1 MINTEG
7 PKDPNT
13 VIADG
18 IFFVQST
25 PRYLNFSIFALKVA
39 SFKFLLFFELQFKA
53 DFWFDVYISPSIKD
67 IERKDRADDDSDC
80 QFCIGPKT
88 KIETKMQEVLKLSTF
103 KGALEADTRVA
114 FDAKQAA
121 ANDSGEIVV
130 RANDADISNF
140 LSIKYKLL
148 QL

>member
-13 VIADG
+13 VIANG

-39 SFKFLLFFELQFKA
+39 SFILELTRHKA
-53 DFWFDVYISPSIKD
+53 DFWFDVYESPSIKD
-67 IERKDRADDDSDC
+67 IERKDPADDDSDC

-130 RANDADISNF
+130 RANGADISNF

>member
-39 SFKFLLFFELQFKA
+39 SFILKLTRHKA
-53 DFWFDVYISPSIKD
+53 DFWFDVYISLSIKD

-88 KIETKMQEVLKLSTF
+88 KIETKMQVLKLSTF
-103 KGALEADTRVA
+103 KVVLEADTRVA

>member
-13 VIADG
+13 VIANG

-39 SFKFLLFFELQFKA
+39 SFILELTRHKA

-88 KIETKMQEVLKLSTF
+88 KIETKMQVLKLSTF
-103 KGALEADTRVA
+103 KVVLEADTRVA

>member
-1 MINTEG
+1 
-7 PKDPNT
+7 
-13 VIADG
+13 
-18 IFFVQST
+18 
-25 PRYLNFSIFALKVA
+25 
-39 SFKFLLFFELQFKA
+39 
-53 DFWFDVYISPSIKD
+53 
-67 IERKDRADDDSDC
+67 
-80 QFCIGPKT
+80 
-88 KIETKMQEVLKLSTF
+88 MQEVLKLSTF
-103 KGALEADTRVA
+103 KVVLEADTRVA

>member
-39 SFKFLLFFELQFKA
+39 SFILELTRHKA
-53 DFWFDVYISPSIKD
+53 DFWFDIYISPSIKD
-67 IERKDRADDDSDC
+67 IERKDRPDDDSDC

-103 KGALEADTRVA
+103 KVVLEADTRVA

>member
-39 SFKFLLFFELQFKA
+39 SFILELTKHKA
-53 DFWFDVYISPSIKD
+53 HFWFDVYESPSIKD

-80 QFCIGPKT
+80 QFCIGPKK
-88 KIETKMQEVLKLSTF
+88 KIEAKMQEVLKLSTF
-103 KGALEADTRVA
+103 KGVLEANTRVA

>member
-25 PRYLNFSIFALKVA
+25 PRYLNFSIFALKVT
-39 SFKFLLFFELQFKA
+39 SFILELTRHKA
-53 DFWFDVYISPSIKD
+53 DFWFGVYESPSIKD

-103 KGALEADTRVA
+103 KVVLEADTRVA

-130 RANDADISNF
+130 RANDAGISNF

>member
-39 SFKFLLFFELQFKA
+39 SFILELTRHKA

-103 KGALEADTRVA
+103 KVVLEADTRVA

-130 RANDADISNF
+130 RANDAGISNF

>member
-25 PRYLNFSIFALKVA
+25 PRYLNFSIFALKVT
-39 SFKFLLFFELQFKA
+39 SFILELTRHKA
-53 DFWFDVYISPSIKD
+53 DFWFGVYESPSIKD

-130 RANDADISNF
+130 RANGADISNF

>member
-39 SFKFLLFFELQFKA
+39 SFILELTRHKA

-103 KGALEADTRVA
+103 KVVLEADTRVA

-121 ANDSGEIVV
+121 SNDSGEIVV

>member
-1 MINTEG
+1 
-7 PKDPNT
+7 
-13 VIADG
+13 
-18 IFFVQST
+18 
-25 PRYLNFSIFALKVA
+25 
-39 SFKFLLFFELQFKA
+39 
-53 DFWFDVYISPSIKD
+53 
-67 IERKDRADDDSDC
+67 
-80 QFCIGPKT
+80 
-88 KIETKMQEVLKLSTF
+88 MQEVLKLSTF

>member
-39 SFKFLLFFELQFKA
+39 SFILELTRHKA
-53 DFWFDVYISPSIKD
+53 DFWFDVYESPSIKD
-67 IERKDRADDDSDC
+67 IERKDPADDDSDC

-103 KGALEADTRVA
+103 KVVLEADTRVA

>member
-13 VIADG
+13 VIANG

-25 PRYLNFSIFALKVA
+25 PRYLNFSIFALKVT
-39 SFKFLLFFELQFKA
+39 SFILELTRHKA
-53 DFWFDVYISPSIKD
+53 DFWFGVYESPSIKD

>member
-39 SFKFLLFFELQFKA
+39 SFILELTRHKA

-88 KIETKMQEVLKLSTF
+88 KIETKMQEVSKLSTF
-103 KGALEADTRVA
+103 KVVLEADTRVA

>member
-39 SFKFLLFFELQFKA
+39 SFILELTRHKA
-53 DFWFDVYISPSIKD
+53 DFWFGVYESPSIKD

-103 KGALEADTRVA
+103 KVVLEADTRVA

-130 RANDADISNF
+130 RANDAGISNF

>member
-39 SFKFLLFFELQFKA
+39 SFILELTRHKA

-103 KGALEADTRVA
+103 KVVLEADTRVA

-140 LSIKYKLL
+140 LSIRYKLL

>member
-39 SFKFLLFFELQFKA
+39 SFILELTRHKA
-53 DFWFDVYISPSIKD
+53 DFWFDIYISPSIKD

-88 KIETKMQEVLKLSTF
+88 KVETKMQEVLKLSTF
-103 KGALEADTRVA
+103 KVVLEADTRVA

>member
-25 PRYLNFSIFALKVA
+25 PRYLNFSIFALKVT
-39 SFKFLLFFELQFKA
+39 SFILELTRHKA
-53 DFWFDVYISPSIKD
+53 DFWFGVYESPSIKD

-103 KGALEADTRVA
+103 KVVLEADTRVA

>member
-39 SFKFLLFFELQFKA
+39 SFILELTRHKA

>member
-39 SFKFLLFFELQFKA
+39 SFILELTRHKA
-53 DFWFDVYISPSIKD
+53 DFWFDIYISPSIKD

-103 KGALEADTRVA
+103 KVVLEADTRVA

>member
-39 SFKFLLFFELQFKA
+39 SFILELTRHKA

-103 KGALEADTRVA
+103 KVVLEADTRVA

>member
-39 SFKFLLFFELQFKA
+39 SFILELTRHKA
-53 DFWFDVYISPSIKD
+53 DFWFDIYISPSIKD

-103 KGALEADTRVA
+103 KVVLEADTRVA

-130 RANDADISNF
+130 RANDAGISNF

>member
-39 SFKFLLFFELQFKA
+39 SFILELTRHKA
-53 DFWFDVYISPSIKD
+53 DFWFDVYESPSIKD

>member
-39 SFKFLLFFELQFKA
+39 SFILELTRHKA

-88 KIETKMQEVLKLSTF
+88 KIETKMQVLKLSTF
-103 KGALEADTRVA
+103 KVVLEADTRVA

>member
-39 SFKFLLFFELQFKA
+39 SFILELTRHKA

-88 KIETKMQEVLKLSTF
+88 KVETKMQEVLKLSTF
-103 KGALEADTRVA
+103 KVVLEADTRVA

-130 RANDADISNF
+130 RANDAGISNF

>member
-13 VIADG
+13 VIANG

-25 PRYLNFSIFALKVA
+25 PRYLNFSIFALKVT
-39 SFKFLLFFELQFKA
+39 SFILELTRHKA
-53 DFWFDVYISPSIKD
+53 DFWFGVYESPSIKD

-103 KGALEADTRVA
+103 KVVLEADTRVA

-130 RANDADISNF
+130 RANGADISNF

>member
-39 SFKFLLFFELQFKA
+39 SFILELTRHKA

-103 KGALEADTRVA
+103 KVVLEADTRVA

-130 RANDADISNF
+130 RANGADISNF

>member
-39 SFKFLLFFELQFKA
+39 SFILELTRHKA

-88 KIETKMQEVLKLSTF
+88 KVETKMQEVLKLSTF
-103 KGALEADTRVA
+103 KVVLEADTRVA

>member
-39 SFKFLLFFELQFKA
+39 SFILELTRHKA
-53 DFWFDVYISPSIKD
+53 DFWFDVYESPSIKD
-67 IERKDRADDDSDC
+67 IERKDPADDDSDC

-88 KIETKMQEVLKLSTF
+88 KIETKMQEILKLSTF
-103 KGALEADTRVA
+103 KGVLEADTWVA

-130 RANDADISNF
+130 RANGADIINF

>member
-39 SFKFLLFFELQFKA
+39 SFILELTRHKA

-67 IERKDRADDDSDC
+67 IERKDRADHDSDC

-103 KGALEADTRVA
+103 KVVLEADTRVA

>member
-13 VIADG
+13 VIANG

-25 PRYLNFSIFALKVA
+25 PRYLNFSIFALKVT
-39 SFKFLLFFELQFKA
+39 SFILELTRHKA
-53 DFWFDVYISPSIKD
+53 DFWFGVYESPSIKD

-88 KIETKMQEVLKLSTF
+88 KIETKMQVLKLSTF
-103 KGALEADTRVA
+103 KVVLEADTRVA

>member
-39 SFKFLLFFELQFKA
+39 SFILELTRHKA

-103 KGALEADTRVA
+103 KVVLEADTRVA

-140 LSIKYKLL
+140 LSIKYKLF

>member
-39 SFKFLLFFELQFKA
+39 SFILELTRHKA
-53 DFWFDVYISPSIKD
+53 DFWFDICISPSIKD

-103 KGALEADTRVA
+103 KVVLEADTRVA

>member
-25 PRYLNFSIFALKVA
+25 PRYLNFSIFALKVT
-39 SFKFLLFFELQFKA
+39 SFILELTRHKA
-53 DFWFDVYISPSIKD
+53 DFWFGVYESPSIKD

-88 KIETKMQEVLKLSTF
+88 KIETKMQEILKLSTF
-103 KGALEADTRVA
+103 KGVLEADTRVA

>member
-13 VIADG
+13 VIADA

-39 SFKFLLFFELQFKA
+39 SFILELTRHKA
-53 DFWFDVYISPSIKD
+53 DFWFDIYISPSIKD

-103 KGALEADTRVA
+103 KVVLEADTRVA

>member
-25 PRYLNFSIFALKVA
+25 PRYLNFSIFALKVT
-39 SFKFLLFFELQFKA
+39 SFILELTRHKA
-53 DFWFDVYISPSIKD
+53 DFWFGVYESPSIKD
-67 IERKDRADDDSDC
+67 IERKDPADDDSDC

-130 RANDADISNF
+130 RANGADISNF

>member
-39 SFKFLLFFELQFKA
+39 SFILELTKHKA
-53 DFWFDVYISPSIKD
+53 HFWFDVYESPSIKD
-67 IERKDRADDDSDC
+67 IERKDPADDDSDC

>member
-39 SFKFLLFFELQFKA
+39 SFILELTRHKA
-53 DFWFDVYISPSIKD
+53 DFWFDIYISPSIKD

>member
-7 PKDPNT
+7 AKDPNT

-39 SFKFLLFFELQFKA
+39 SFILKLTRHKA
-53 DFWFDVYISPSIKD
+53 DFWFDVYISLSIKD

-80 QFCIGPKT
+80 QFCIGPKI

-103 KGALEADTRVA
+103 KGVLEADTRVN

>member
-39 SFKFLLFFELQFKA
+39 SFILELTRHKA
-53 DFWFDVYISPSIKD
+53 DFWFDVSISPSIKD

-103 KGALEADTRVA
+103 KVVLEADTRVA